1 MELNT
6 MPDKKKDK
14 KILVKV
20 SDLNDDELNAELD
33 EVLDSLF
40 GPDEDIKPTKNNKP
54 AVRRPSEKKSKPAK
68 PSE

>member
-1 MELNT
+1 

-20 SDLNDDELNAELD
+20 SDLNDDELDAELD

-54 AVRRPSEKKSKPAK
+54 AVRRPS
-68 PSE
+68 